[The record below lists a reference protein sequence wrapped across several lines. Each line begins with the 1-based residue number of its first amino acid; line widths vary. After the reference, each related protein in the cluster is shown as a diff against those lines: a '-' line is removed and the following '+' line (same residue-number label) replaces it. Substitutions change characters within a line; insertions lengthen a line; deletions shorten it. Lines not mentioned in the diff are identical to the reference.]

1 MKQAAVSPAG
11 AVAAAPPGNR
21 RGKVKA
27 PRLKFRAN
35 RDIPIYLLLLPA
47 LGLLFV
53 FNYIPMSGI
62 IMSFEDYSPWKGLTG
77 SEWVGLKHFI
87 YFLSDGNFWR
97 VMGNTL
103 TINFYSILF
112 GLPFPLIFALMLNE
126 VRSKWFKK
134 TLQTVSYLP
143 YFISWVVVASI
154 VTTVLSPDGGLVNV
168 LLGKLGMEPTYF
180 LTKEQY
186 FQPILVISGIWKDFG
201 MNAVYYIAALAG
213 IDPQLYEAAS
223 MDGAGKWK
231 QLFHITLPGVKN
243 MFILLLIL
251 RVGTMVTIGFE
262 QVFLLYNPTVYSVGD
277 VISTYT
283 YRLGIEQSQY
293 SLTTAIGFTQ
303 SIVNFALVFG
313 TNKLS
318 KKLGGYSLW

>member
-1 MKQAAVSPAG
+1 MCI
-11 AVAAAPPGNR
+11 
-21 RGKVKA
+21 
-27 PRLKFRAN
+27 
-35 RDIPIYLLLLPA
+35 RD
-47 LGLLFV
+47 
-53 FNYIPMSGI
+53 S
-62 IMSFEDYSPWKGLTG
+62 
-77 SEWVGLKHFI
+77 
-87 YFLSDGNFWR
+87 
-97 VMGNTL
+97 
-103 TINFYSILF
+103 
-112 GLPFPLIFALMLNE
+112 
-126 VRSKWFKK
+126 
-134 TLQTVSYLP
+134 
-143 YFISWVVVASI
+143 

>member
-1 MKQAAVSPAG
+1 MCI
-11 AVAAAPPGNR
+11 R
-21 RGKVKA
+21 D
-27 PRLKFRAN
+27 RLGVE
-35 RDIPIYLLLLPA
+35 PI
-47 LGLLFV
+47 
-53 FNYIPMSGI
+53 
-62 IMSFEDYSPWKGLTG
+62 
-77 SEWVGLKHFI
+77 
-87 YFLSDGNFWR
+87 
-97 VMGNTL
+97 
-103 TINFYSILF
+103 
-112 GLPFPLIFALMLNE
+112 
-126 VRSKWFKK
+126 
-134 TLQTVSYLP
+134 
-143 YFISWVVVASI
+143 
-154 VTTVLSPDGGLVNV
+154 
-168 LLGKLGMEPTYF
+168 YF

-283 YRLGIEQSQY
+283 SVSYTHLDVYKRQGRSCP
-293 SLTTAIGFTQ
+293 SR
-303 SIVNFALVFG
+303 S
-313 TNKLS
+313 
-318 KKLGGYSLW
+318 

>member
-1 MKQAAVSPAG
+1 MKQASISSAG
-11 AVAAAPPGNR
+11 AVITAPPGNR
-21 RGKVKA
+21 RGRVKA

-62 IMSFEDYSPWKGLTG
+62 LMSFEDYSSWKGLTG

-87 YFLSDGNFWR
+87 YFLSDSNFWR

-103 TINFYSILF
+103 IINFYSILF

-154 VTTVLSPDGGLVNV
+154 VTTVLSPDGGLVNL
-168 LLGKLGMEPTYF
+168 LLGKLGIEPTYF

-186 FQPILVISGIWKDFG
+186 FRPILVISGIWKDFG

-313 TNKLS
+313 TNRLS